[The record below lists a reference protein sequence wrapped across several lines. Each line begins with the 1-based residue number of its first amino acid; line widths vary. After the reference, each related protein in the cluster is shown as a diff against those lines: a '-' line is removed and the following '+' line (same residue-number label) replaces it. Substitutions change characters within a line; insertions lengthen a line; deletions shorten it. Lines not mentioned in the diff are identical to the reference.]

1 MSRPVSPRCS
11 GTPRPVPRRRVVVPG
26 DVTRHD
32 AVRPRPPLPA
42 RSAATRCAGVGR
54 RTTGTPGP
62 RVPEP
67 PAVVLRGAAELV
79 DALPHLLGFHPEDSV
94 VLVAVHRDGGRL
106 GGRVRAPIPESPVD
120 WPRAADAVARCLLEG
135 SRRREGVPA
144 SAVLYLCRDPRSGES
159 PRQVMERLRPFA
171 TLVRSSCDA
180 LAVPVHEALCLS
192 GDRYWPY
199 TRPAAVACPP
209 EGLPRP
215 RPGHSELA
223 AASVLAGVPMPPTL
237 GEMERR
243 IAPAR
248 GAAAADQVRAMDE
261 ALAALVPRVLG
272 DGADPGALR
281 EETVESVRRLV
292 GRFRR
297 GGTEPRRGPVSAADA
312 RDDALLSSTE
322 AATLLLGLQDREAR
336 DGAAR
341 WQEGPDG
348 RAALRLWR
356 ALARRCVAEYRE
368 HAAAP
373 LTLVGWTAWSLG
385 DAVEARIA
393 LARALDADPRCVMA
407 GLLYAAVNEGLDP
420 EPLRRALRTGRSFAG
435 D

>member
-1 MSRPVSPRCS
+1 MPGPTTPAEHRSSPGARATGPLPERPA
-11 GTPRPVPRRRVVVPG
+11 TPRRTGAGRRPDTTV
-26 DVTRHD
+26 DVRPS
-32 AVRPRPPLPA
+32 APRPP
-42 RSAATRCAGVGR
+42 AA
-54 RTTGTPGP
+54 
-62 RVPEP
+62 
-67 PAVVLRGAAELV
+67 PAVVLRSAEELV
-79 DALPHLLGFHPEDSV
+79 DALPHLLGFHPEDSL

-106 GGRVRAPIPESPVD
+106 GGRVRAPIPESPVE

-171 TLVRSSCDA
+171 ALVRASCAA

-199 TRPAAVACPP
+199 TSPAASTCPP
-209 EGLPRP
+209 EGRPRP

-223 AASVLAGVPMPPTL
+223 AASVLAGVPMPPTR

-243 IAPAR
+243 LAPAR

-261 ALAALVPRVLG
+261 ALAVMVPKVLG
-272 DGADPGALR
+272 DGADLTALR
-281 EETVESVRRLV
+281 EETVELARRLV

-297 GGTEPRRGPVSAADA
+297 GGAEPRRGSPVAADT
-312 RDDALLSSTE
+312 RDDALLSSVE
-322 AATLLLGLQDREAR
+322 AASLILGLQDREAR
-336 DGAAR
+336 DRSAR

-356 ALARRCVAEYRE
+356 ALSRRCVAEYGA

-373 LTLVGWTAWSLG
+373 LTLVGWVAWSLG

-393 LARALDADPRCVMA
+393 LARALEVDPRCVMA
-407 GLLYAAVNEGLDP
+407 RLLHEAVNEGLDP
-420 EPLRRALRTGRSFAG
+420 EPLRRALRTRGSAAG